1 MKIVPTKSLLLM
13 MFFSDS
19 DSETTISHDKGAK
32 ITKKSRESRLLSQ
45 RRTKK
50 SQRTALL
57 PSKTQLNNRYP

>member
-19 DSETTISHDKGAK
+19 DSETTISHYKGAK